1 MLLTFALFRATNPLP
16 NQIKDNIFLAKD
28 DFGVNI
34 TTRPVSSR
42 PHRMHAFKLEKDSAF
57 IKEGDWDLSKMV
69 QKPAFVSN
77 VVWSTTDLSHTVLY
91 GLDIPRSALVS
102 TFQLS
107 TIDNFL
113 YWRGEVE
120 LHVQVLGTPFHTGCL
135 MATFLPLTGSAL
147 TSGDEIIN
155 NFAALSINPTAYL
168 QPNASTSAV
177 ITVPFITPYEY
188 LDMKQLN
195 ANRYESLGTLYL
207 VVMNQLAAATGS
219 TTSVE
224 VSIFSKFINNQFK
237 VPRFNP
243 VPEGLFSNMIE
254 GALGKSI
261 GKIVQSIM
269 PENIIADSV
278 DSLVGLTGLDKPS
291 TILVQEPLKPIST
304 QYLNS
309 NRGIEFIDKFELNP
323 SNMQMVDQETFGST
337 LDDMLMHDLISRYT
351 YLGSFQ
357 TTSSDLGGTILAAI
371 PLNPCPVPITTTNA
385 TAVVNQVPLLQYLS
399 YPFKYWKGGLKF
411 KIQVVATSMVTAK
424 IYASVNHGVYNN
436 FTSTVSRQALTS
448 QYGFTFEVNQGSNTF
463 EFDIPYVSSF
473 PQLTV
478 PYLNQAED
486 DTSLGLLTF
495 VVINPVT
502 ISSNSPDLVRFN
514 VFMAGAD
521 DFQLSTVSGL
531 PMVPLGIGG
540 NPYPVPPPGSPS
552 FQPQSLEPMEVV
564 QDEIDK
570 THKAPIIA
578 PNQTESIIPS
588 KSEKPVDNLYDILR
602 RYQMI
607 GTFSS
612 RVAVNTSTADSTIG
626 FNIFDIYSMICPTSY
641 IDAAADYR
649 SSIIQYYGSMF
660 RLFKG
665 PLRFK
670 VVTLKPFD
678 GCIQVYYIPSSNNG
692 QTWLPSEI
700 RNYFIQSLS
709 YNSSQSNF
717 FFKNAPPQFLSQT
730 ANSFQNTLEFEVPF
744 ISNFKSV
751 FLSSVITNPETIIS
765 PLGYFVVVSIPHVP
779 TPTAY
784 DIPFQIY
791 MAFGDEARF
800 GLPIAVPR
808 VGPNIAIPTVNN
820 ASVGPTQFSNSITTE
835 FTLTIL

>member
-1 MLLTFALFRATNPLP
+1 
-16 NQIKDNIFLAKD
+16 
-28 DFGVNI
+28 
-34 TTRPVSSR
+34 
-42 PHRMHAFKLEKDSAF
+42 
-57 IKEGDWDLSKMV
+57 
-69 QKPAFVSN
+69 
-77 VVWSTTDLSHTVLY
+77 
-91 GLDIPRSALVS
+91 
-102 TFQLS
+102 
-107 TIDNFL
+107 
-113 YWRGEVE
+113 
-120 LHVQVLGTPFHTGCL
+120 
-135 MATFLPLTGSAL
+135 MATFLPLVDDTLQAL
-147 TSGDEIIN
+147 DEIAN
-155 NFAALSINPTAYL
+155 NFSALSINPTAYL

-188 LDMKQLN
+188 LDIKQLN
-195 ANRYESLGTLYL
+195 ATRFESLGTLYL
-207 VVMNQLAAATGS
+207 IVLNQLAAATGS

-224 VSIFSKFINNQFK
+224 VSIFAKFINNQFK

-243 VPEGLFSNMIE
+243 VPQGLFSNMVE
-254 GALGKSI
+254 GTFGKSI
-261 GKIVQSIM
+261 GKIVQSMM
-269 PENIIADSV
+269 PENIISDSV
-278 DSLVGLTGLDKPS
+278 DSLIGVIGLDKPS
-291 TILVQEPLKPIST
+291 TVIVQEPLKPIST

-337 LDDMLMHDLISRYT
+337 VDDMLMQDLLSRYT

-357 TTSSDLGGTILAAI
+357 TTSADLGGTILAAI
-371 PLNPCPVPITTTNA
+371 PLNPCPVPISTTN
-385 TAVVNQVPLLQYLS
+385 TPPYLNQVPLIQYMS

-424 IYASVNHGVYNN
+424 IYASVNYGVYNN
-436 FTSTVSRQALTS
+436 FTSTVSRQAITA
-448 QYGFTFEVNQGSNTF
+448 QYGFAFEINQGSNTF
-463 EFDIPYVSSF
+463 EFDVPYVSAF

-478 PYLNQAED
+478 PYTNQAED

-531 PMVPLGIGG
+531 PMFPLGYGG
-540 NPYPVPPPGSPS
+540 NPYPAPSPT
-552 FQPQSLEPMEVV
+552 FQPQSLEPMEVL
-564 QDEIDK
+564 QDEIDE
-570 THKAPIIA
+570 THRAPIIA
-578 PNQTESIIPS
+578 PNQTENKIPS

-602 RYQMI
+602 RYQLL

-612 RVAVNTSTADSTIG
+612 RVAVNTSTADSAIG
-626 FNIFDIYSMICPTSY
+626 FNIFNLYSMLCPSSFT
-641 IDAAADYR
+641 DATTDYR
-649 SSIIQYYGSMF
+649 SSLIQYYGSMF

-678 GCIQVYYIPSSNNG
+678 GCMQVYYIPSSNAG

-700 RNYFIQSLS
+700 RSYFLQSLS
-709 YNSSQSNF
+709 YNSSQSSF
-717 FFKNAPPQFLSQT
+717 LFKNAPPQFLSQT
-730 ANSFQNTLEFEVPF
+730 ANSFQNTLEFEIPF
-744 ISNFKSV
+744 ISNFKST
-751 FLSSVITNPETIIS
+751 LLTSVITNPETVIA
-765 PLGYFVVVSIPHVP
+765 PLGYFVVVSIPHIP
-779 TPTAY
+779 NATAY

-791 MAFGDEARF
+791 MALGDEARF

-808 VGPNIAIPTVNN
+808 VGPNIITPSVNN
-820 ASVGPTQFSNSITTE
+820 ASVGPTNFSNSVTSE